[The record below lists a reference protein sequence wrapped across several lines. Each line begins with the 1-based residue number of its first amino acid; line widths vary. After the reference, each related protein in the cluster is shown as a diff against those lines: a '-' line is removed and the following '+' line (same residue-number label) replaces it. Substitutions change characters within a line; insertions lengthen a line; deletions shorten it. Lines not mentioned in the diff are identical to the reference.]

1 MIRVKTKHNR
11 PRFFRGGIE
20 FGRGWLYL
28 SEPGDELPE
37 GTEPDINAA
46 QSRLIRGETRFLEV
60 EEVSAADAGK
70 LSEPSPGTGEPA
82 GKSGKAPSLVNI
94 NTATAAEL
102 SAVKGLG
109 DETAAAIVAR
119 RERSGAYE
127 KLEDLVEISGLGKAT
142 VKKLA
147 DSLTV

>member
-28 SEPGDELPE
+28 SESSDNLPE
-37 GTEPDINAA
+37 GTEPDISAEQSAA
-46 QSRLIRGETRFLEV
+46 IRTEKRFLEV
-60 EEVSAADAGK
+60 EEVSQPDARK
-70 LSEPSPGTGEPA
+70 LSEPSPGTGESA
-82 GKSGKAPSLVNI
+82 GKSGKAAGPVNI
-94 NTATAAEL
+94 NTATAKEL